1 MQLLSSNMQIL
12 SQINTTVI
20 SPDLHTEESGEKG
33 AAMRQIPEEYVVK
46 MEKDILDAEGI
57 FVHTPSAFA
66 KDNLFYIRLE
76 ALYTCGPRYEVRRSG
91 LDSFLLFFIK
101 EGELLFEYEGHS
113 FIARKKDI
121 VILDCMLPHRYQA
134 LTRTEFY
141 WFHFDGSASRAYF
154 NHFRDNK
161 GLHFREQRNM
171 EENFVLIHD
180 LMRSGCPDEGILS
193 VHVHR
198 ILALLFSSVGK
209 SSAPSDIVALA
220 KVYMDEHYMEKLSA
234 EQIAEASSVSTS
246 HLFRVFRKE
255 TGLTP
260 YGYLTNVR
268 MEHAMKLL
276 LNTAYSVEEIA
287 EYCAFCSS
295 ANFIRA
301 FRQSTGVTPRS
312 FRKLISGITS
322 AGP

>member
-1 MQLLSSNMQIL
+1 
-12 SQINTTVI
+12 
-20 SPDLHTEESGEKG
+20 
-33 AAMRQIPEEYVVK
+33 MRQIPEEYIVK
-46 MEKDILDAEGI
+46 LEQDIQEAEGI

-66 KDNLFYIRLE
+66 KENLFYVRLE
-76 ALYTCGPRYEVRRSG
+76 ALYTCGPQYEVKRTG
-91 LDSFLLFFIK
+91 LDSFLLFFIR
-101 EGELLFEYEGHS
+101 EGEMLFDYEGRS

-121 VILDCMLPHRYQA
+121 VLLDCMRPHRYQA
-134 LTRTEFY
+134 LTKTSFY

-154 NHFRDNK
+154 NHFHENK

-171 EENFVLIHD
+171 EEYFVLIHD
-180 LMRSGCPDEGILS
+180 LMRSGCPDEGIMS

-209 SSAPSDIVALA
+209 SSTPTDVVALA

-234 EQIAEASSVSTS
+234 EQIAEASRVSS
-246 HLFRVFRKE
+246 PHLFRVFRKE

-268 MEHAMKLL
+268 MEHAMQML
-276 LNTAYSVEEIA
+276 LNTPYTVEEIA
-287 EYCAFCSS
+287 DYCAFCSS

-301 FRQSTGVTPRS
+301 FRQNTGVTPRR

-322 AGP
+322 AAP

>member
-1 MQLLSSNMQIL
+1 
-12 SQINTTVI
+12 
-20 SPDLHTEESGEKG
+20 
-33 AAMRQIPEEYVVK
+33 MRQIPEEYVVK
-46 MEKDILDAEGI
+46 MEQDILDTEGI

-66 KDNLFYIRLE
+66 KDNLFYVRLE

-101 EGELLFEYEGHS
+101 EGELLFEYGGHS
-113 FIARKKDI
+113 FVARKKDI

-134 LTRTEFY
+134 LTRTECY

-198 ILALLFSSVGK
+198 ILAQLFSSVGK
-209 SSAPSDIVALA
+209 SSTPSDIVALA

-234 EQIAEASSVSTS
+234 EQIAEASRVSTS

-287 EYCAFCSS
+287 DYCAFCSS